1 MKDTNSPMIEVRVF
15 THPTC
20 TTCPMAIQMV
30 QRLVDRDAQ
39 VRMTLISLATAK
51 GREIASALN
60 VLSVP
65 TILVHETRFVGVP
78 KWEELLGA
86 VEQAKRSLK
95 VSYGNHN
102 GELESR

>member
-1 MKDTNSPMIEVRVF
+1 
-15 THPTC
+15 
-20 TTCPMAIQMV
+20 MAIQMV

-39 VRMTLISLATAK
+39 VRMTLISLATVK

-78 KWEELLGA
+78 KWEELLEA
-86 VEQAKRSLK
+86 VEQAKRSLN
-95 VSYGNHN
+95 YGHHD